1 MFHRIGEILNRS
13 EPALGAMM
21 KKMKKMEPEDAAY
34 VVAAED
40 TSLHNAPDTGEH
52 R

>member
-1 MFHRIGEILNRS
+1 VFHCIGENLNRS
-13 EPALGAMM
+13 EPALGVMM
-21 KKMKKMEPEDAAY
+21 KKMKKMEPEDAAH

-40 TSLHNAPDTGEH
+40 TSLDNAPDTGEH

>member
-1 MFHRIGEILNRS
+1 MKK
-13 EPALGAMM
+13 M
-21 KKMKKMEPEDAAY
+21 KKMKKMEPEDAAH

-40 TSLHNAPDTGEH
+40 TSLDNTPDTGEH

>member
-1 MFHRIGEILNRS
+1 VFHRIGEILSRS
-13 EPALGAMM
+13 EPAPGA
-21 KKMKKMEPEDAAY
+21 KMKKMEPEDAAY

-40 TSLHNAPDTGEH
+40 TSLDNAPDTGEH

>member
-1 MFHRIGEILNRS
+1 
-13 EPALGAMM
+13 MM
-21 KKMKKMEPEDAAY
+21 KKMKKMEPEGTTY

-40 TSLHNAPDTGEH
+40 TSLDNAPDTGEH